1 MSLIL
6 RIEMIVTALV
16 VMFIIIHS
24 VNRRRLRIQYSFFW
38 LLIVAAMLVAAF
50 FPGVVTWLCQIM
62 DIEKPSNLVY
72 LCGILSLMLIT
83 FYQTILLSKQADRIT
98 HLTQIVSIQKF
109 LSGELQENAGKMEGE
124 GPGRAERKDADE

>member
-6 RIEMIVTALV
+6 RIEMIVTALL
-16 VMFIIIHS
+16 VMYIIVHS
-24 VNRRRLRIQYSFFW
+24 VHRKRLRIQYSFFW
-38 LLIVAAMLVAAF
+38 LLLVAAMLVAAF

-72 LCGILSLMLIT
+72 LCGILALMLIT

-109 LSGELQENAGKMEGE
+109 LSGELQEDGNKMEESGIALE
-124 GPGRAERKDADE
+124 ERKGVDE